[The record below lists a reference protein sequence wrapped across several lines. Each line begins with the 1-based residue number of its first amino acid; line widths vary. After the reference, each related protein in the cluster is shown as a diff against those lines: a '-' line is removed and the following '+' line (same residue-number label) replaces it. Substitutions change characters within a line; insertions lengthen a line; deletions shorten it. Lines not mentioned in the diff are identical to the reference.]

1 MRFVKD
7 KNNLFKQMQTNEW
20 VLVLQ
25 DSATESYQILDET
38 LDEPKPGWLQPIT
51 AIVDRGIVQLCI
63 SVIVFGC
70 RLYGIPLPP

>member
-1 MRFVKD
+1 
-7 KNNLFKQMQTNEW
+7 MQTNEW

-38 LDEPKPGWLQPIT
+38 LDEPKPGWMQPI
-51 AIVDRGIVQLCI
+51 IDRGIVQLCI

>member
-1 MRFVKD
+1 MRTLNMMRFFKD
-7 KNNLFKQMQTNEW
+7 KGNLFKQMQTNEW

-38 LDEPKPGWLQPIT
+38 LDEPKPGWL
-51 AIVDRGIVQLCI
+51 RLCI

>member
-7 KNNLFKQMQTNEW
+7 KSNLFKQMQTNEW

-38 LDEPKPGWLQPIT
+38 LDEPKPGWL
-51 AIVDRGIVQLCI
+51 RLCI